1 MLKMDNKNIFY
12 CRPSGKYVLGLFFVH
27 AIMTIGVG
35 LGRLNA
41 QEILSAEDAV
51 RIGIA
56 QNFSIKILRNQEVL
70 AGNNNTP
77 GNAGMLPT
85 VSTVGTASYAVN
97 NTEQK
102 FFNGETRGGKGASNI
117 GFRTGLEV
125 NWTAFDGF
133 RMFVEQDRLQALES
147 QSRTQ
152 TVAQMQDLAAR
163 ILEAYYNLVQL
174 ELSTDNLRYAVSLDR
189 DLLQLVENKK
199 RIGTATGLEL
209 LQSRSRFTAD
219 SARLVQLETD
229 IQRARKNFNQ
239 LLNRPVDEGF
249 QVDSMLS
256 SILLPSLDEL
266 LERGRQANPS
276 LLLSRIERALTS
288 LATSGL
294 RSNLWP
300 ELSFQGTL
308 NYNFQRNDIGFLLS
322 NRNFGPTIGL
332 TLRYNIYDGNN
343 RTRNIANA
351 RIAEENAALR
361 EAELQ
366 QIVEAQIRT
375 RYGDYQALRQLA
387 ELEALNLKVAEEQ
400 ATLARELYRLGRTTN
415 FEVREAILQGIQAN
429 DRVIQN
435 LFQLKQIEI
444 SLLNLAG
451 IPLYAQDN

>member
-1 MLKMDNKNIFY
+1 
-12 CRPSGKYVLGLFFVH
+12 
-27 AIMTIGVG
+27 
-35 LGRLNA
+35 
-41 QEILSAEDAV
+41 
-51 RIGIA
+51 
-56 QNFSIKILRNQEVL
+56 
-70 AGNNNTP
+70 
-77 GNAGMLPT
+77 
-85 VSTVGTASYAVN
+85 
-97 NTEQK
+97 
-102 FFNGETRGGKGASNI
+102 
-117 GFRTGLEV
+117 
-125 NWTAFDGF
+125 
-133 RMFVEQDRLQALES
+133 
-147 QSRTQ
+147 
-152 TVAQMQDLAAR
+152 
-163 ILEAYYNLVQL
+163 
-174 ELSTDNLRYAVSLDR
+174 
-189 DLLQLVENKK
+189 
-199 RIGTATGLEL
+199 
-209 LQSRSRFTAD
+209 
-219 SARLVQLETD
+219 
-229 IQRARKNFNQ
+229 
-239 LLNRPVDEGF
+239 
-249 QVDSMLS
+249 
-256 SILLPSLDEL
+256 
-266 LERGRQANPS
+266 
-276 LLLSRIERALTS
+276 
-288 LATSGL
+288 
-294 RSNLWP
+294 
-300 ELSFQGTL
+300 LSFQGTL

>member
-1 MLKMDNKNIFY
+1 MDNKNIIY
-12 CRPSGKYVLGLFFVH
+12 YRPSGKIVFKLFIVH
-27 AIMTIGVG
+27 LISTIGIG
-35 LGRLNA
+35 LGALHA
-41 QEILSAEDAV
+41 QEVLSAQEAI

-56 QNFSIKILRNQEVL
+56 QNFNIRILRNQEAV
-70 AGNNNTP
+70 ARNNNTL

-85 VSTVGTASYAVN
+85 VSTVGTASYAIN

-117 GFRTGLEV
+117 SFRTGLEV

-147 QSRTQ
+147 QGRTQ
-152 TVAQMQDLAAR
+152 TTAQMQDLAAR
-163 ILEAYYNLVQL
+163 ILDAYYNIVQL

-209 LQSRSRFTAD
+209 LQSRSRLTAD

-229 IQRARKNFNQ
+229 IQRARKDFNQ
-239 LLNRPVDEGF
+239 LLNRPVDENF
-249 QVDSMLS
+249 QVDSVLN

-266 LERGRQANPS
+266 LERGMQANPG
-276 LLLSRIERALTS
+276 LLLSRIERELTALSTS
-288 LATSGL
+288 SLKS
-294 RSNLWP
+294 SLWP
-300 ELSFQGTL
+300 ELSLQGTL

-332 TLRYNIYDGNN
+332 TLRYNIYDGDN

-351 RIAEENAALR
+351 RIAEENATLR
-361 EAELQ
+361 EAELR

-375 RYGDYQALRQLA
+375 RYGDYQALRQLS
-387 ELEALNLKVAEEQ
+387 ELEALNLEVAEEQ

-435 LFQLKQIEI
+435 LFRLKQIEI

-451 IPLYAQDN
+451 IPLYAQEE

>member
-1 MLKMDNKNIFY
+1 
-12 CRPSGKYVLGLFFVH
+12 
-27 AIMTIGVG
+27 
-35 LGRLNA
+35 
-41 QEILSAEDAV
+41 
-51 RIGIA
+51 
-56 QNFSIKILRNQEVL
+56 
-70 AGNNNTP
+70 
-77 GNAGMLPT
+77 
-85 VSTVGTASYAVN
+85 
-97 NTEQK
+97 
-102 FFNGETRGGKGASNI
+102 
-117 GFRTGLEV
+117 
-125 NWTAFDGF
+125 
-133 RMFVEQDRLQALES
+133 
-147 QSRTQ
+147 
-152 TVAQMQDLAAR
+152 MQDLAAR

-300 ELSFQGTL
+300 ELGLQGTL

>member
-1 MLKMDNKNIFY
+1 MDNKNISNY
-12 CRPSGKYVLGLFFVH
+12 RLGGKYISRVFFVH
-27 AIMTIGVG
+27 TCIAIGFGFSG
-35 LGRLNA
+35 LSA
-41 QEILSAEDAV
+41 QEVLSAQDAV
-51 RIGIA
+51 KIGIE
-56 QNFSIKILRNQEVL
+56 QNFSIRILRNQEAV
-70 AGNNNTP
+70 ASNNNTP

-85 VSTVGTASYAVN
+85 ISTVGTASYAVN

-117 GFRTGLEV
+117 SFRTGLEV

-147 QSRTQ
+147 QSRIQ
-152 TVAQMQDLAAR
+152 TTAQMQDLAAR
-163 ILEAYYNLVQL
+163 ILDAYYNLVQL

-189 DLLQLVENKK
+189 DLLELVENKK

-239 LLNRPVDEGF
+239 LLNRSVDEGF
-249 QVDSMLS
+249 QVDSALS
-256 SILLPSLDEL
+256 SALLPSLDEL
-266 LERGRQANPS
+266 LERGRQANPG
-276 LLLSRIERALTS
+276 LLLSRIERELAALS
-288 LATSGL
+288 TSGL
-294 RSNLWP
+294 KSNLWP
-300 ELSFQGTL
+300 ELSLQGTL

-332 TLRYNIYDGNN
+332 TLRYNIYDGDN

-361 EAELQ
+361 ESELR
-366 QIVEAQIRT
+366 QIVEGQIRT

-387 ELEALNLKVAEEQ
+387 DLEALNLKVAEEQ

-435 LFQLKQIEI
+435 LYRLKQIEI

-451 IPLYAQDN
+451 IPLYAQEE